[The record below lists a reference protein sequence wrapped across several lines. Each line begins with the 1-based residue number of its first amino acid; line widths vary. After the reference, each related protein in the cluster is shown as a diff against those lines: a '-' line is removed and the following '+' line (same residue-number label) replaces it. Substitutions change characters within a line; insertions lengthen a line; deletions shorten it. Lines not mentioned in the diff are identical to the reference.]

1 MVGAEGCLH
10 DANAISADVISAN
23 AINANAIVQ

>member
-10 DANAISADVISAN
+10 DANAINADVISAN
-23 AINANAIVQ
+23 VINANAIVQ